1 MIKLSKKQLRAE
13 AEYQEGYYFTGN
25 VYSYENV
32 IFYIG
37 QLVWK
42 TETGKK
48 TENKSRIKEIKKELL
63 KNVNSEY
70 INSAIDIIKN
80 IESIKHDAYKIEQIA
95 YSAGLYGNSGQL
107 HKITLYYKNNITALY
122 YCYY

>member
-1 MIKLSKKQLRAE
+1 MIKLSKKQLRSE

-37 QLVWK
+37 QLAWK
-42 TETGKK
+42 TEAGKK

-70 INSAIDIIKN
+70 INSAIDIIK
-80 IESIKHDAYKIEQIA
+80 I
-95 YSAGLYGNSGQL
+95 L
-107 HKITLYYKNNITALY
+107 
-122 YCYY
+122 

>member
-37 QLVWK
+37 QLAWK

-48 TENKSRIKEIKKELL
+48 TENKKRIARLIVFRSRAIQFRFLL
-63 KNVNSEY
+63 V
-70 INSAIDIIKN
+70 
-80 IESIKHDAYKIEQIA
+80 
-95 YSAGLYGNSGQL
+95 LL
-107 HKITLYYKNNITALY
+107 
-122 YCYY
+122 CYDFFDVGKAFQP